1 VYTPPTKV
9 TWATGDEITVIVN
22 DTDANKFTNS
32 EGNYFETTEFIPEAG
47 TEYTYHAFY
56 PYSSFVTSVDEAGKT
71 DTWISVPSS
80 ASASQNGLNSTA
92 HVQGVLYGD
101 GTATGTDAPVIDMK
115 HLTALLKIDVT
126 NNYSEAITL
135 RSITV
140 STNAAGQY
148 LSGRFDVNLN
158 DGTLTPN
165 SEQVDRCVS
174 SSTLGI
180 SDGILEAG
188 ATASFYLSTT
198 EFTVP
203 VGSTLTISAESDKGT
218 AEDVRTYPQEMVF
231 AAGTVNNTTFSFE
244 NPEQTIE
251 KLTVA
256 EFLAKPTGAT
266 YYELTGTIS
275 NISDTEYGNFD
286 LVDETGSVYVYGLT
300 ASKVASNDKSFST
313 LGLREG
319 DILTL
324 YGTRAAYKGDPQV
337 GGPAYYISHVAVPYC
352 DVTPSTLSVD
362 AAAGETTFSIESN
375 ESWSIESDNS
385 SYTVSPASGN
395 GDAEITVT
403 YPANEGAEPVE
414 VVFTVL
420 SNSGVEKTVTLTQRT
435 ASAEESALAVLVT
448 SASEIVA
455 GKYIILG
462 EFSEGVYALPNAAA
476 SSSAPV
482 EVEISAAGI
491 VEDNGT
497 LTAINN
503 DYVWQFTASGNGF
516 TINPVDDSTIGL
528 GCIDHNN
535 GLRNSSSYANV
546 AWSFATSA
554 KTGWEISSN
563 DTAGNKRW
571 ICGYQATNWRT
582 YKSATTNA
590 NCTFRIYK
598 LSE

>member
-1 VYTPPTKV
+1 M
-9 TWATGDEITVIVN
+9 N
-22 DTDANKFTNS
+22 
-32 EGNYFETTEFIPEAG
+32 
-47 TEYTYHAFY
+47 
-56 PYSSFVTSVDEAGKT
+56 
-71 DTWISVPSS
+71 
-80 ASASQNGLNSTA
+80 
-92 HVQGVLYGD
+92 
-101 GTATGTDAPVIDMK
+101 
-115 HLTALLKIDVT
+115 
-126 NNYSEAITL
+126 
-135 RSITV
+135 
-140 STNAAGQY
+140 
-148 LSGRFDVNLN
+148 
-158 DGTLTPN
+158 
-165 SEQVDRCVS
+165 
-174 SSTLGI
+174 
-180 SDGILEAG
+180 
-188 ATASFYLSTT
+188 TASFSY
-198 EFTVP
+198 
-203 VGSTLTISAESDKGT
+203 
-218 AEDVRTYPQEMVF
+218 
-231 AAGTVNNTTFSFE
+231 E
-244 NPEQTIE
+244 NPVQAIE

-256 EFLAKPTGAT
+256 EFLAKEVGDV

-275 NISDTEYGNFD
+275 NISNTAYGNFD
-286 LVDETGSVYVYGLT
+286 LTDDTGTVYVYGLT
-300 ASKVASNDKSFST
+300 ATKVTKNDQSFSS

-319 DILTL
+319 DVLTL
-324 YGTRAAYKGDPQV
+324 VGTRAAYNNAAQV

-435 ASAEESALAVLVT
+435 ASAEESALAVLIT

-503 DYVWQFTASGNGF
+503 DYVWQFTATGNGF
-516 TINPVDDSTIGL
+516 TINPADDSTIGL
-528 GCIDHNN
+528 GCTDNNN

-546 AWSFATSA
+546 VWSFETTSE
-554 KTGWEISSN
+554 KSGWEISSN